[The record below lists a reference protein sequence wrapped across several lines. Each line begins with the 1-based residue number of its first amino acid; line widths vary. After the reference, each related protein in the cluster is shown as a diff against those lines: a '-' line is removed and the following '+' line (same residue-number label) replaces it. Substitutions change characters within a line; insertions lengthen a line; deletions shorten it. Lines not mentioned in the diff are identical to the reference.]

1 MKADLFKELGRTGL
15 NYQGG
20 NVYEELLP
28 ELSGYR
34 WRRAVR
40 QMIDNDAGAGRGI
53 AGAASR

>member
-40 QMIDNDAGAGRGI
+40 QMIDN
-53 AGAASR
+53 S